1 VIALIILLITHVHI
15 IAGAHPQVI
24 VGSDL
29 TGYLNF
35 SRFGI
40 LYAQG
45 SW

>member
-1 VIALIILLITHVHI
+1 MIALIILVITHVHI
-15 IAGAHPQVI
+15 LTGQVI